1 VRRLWQRDKLLWTN
15 NDEDRWLG
23 WLDSIDDA
31 QIAEYATFAGEIKQ
45 ENFKDAVLLGMGG
58 SSLGPQVL
66 AETFGQQ
73 VGWPRL
79 RILDSTVPAQ
89 IKALEAELDL
99 GRTLF
104 IVSSKSGGTTEPNI
118 LKDYFL
124 TKVADK
130 LGANQA
136 GKQFIA
142 ITDPGSSLE
151 RHAKEQ
157 RFRRIF
163 HGVPSIGGRYSVLS
177 PFGLVPAAIAGLKVV
192 ELVKLSRNMIRSCG
206 PDVPPAEN
214 PAVALGI
221 ALGVAAGRGRDKVTL
236 LASPSLSSFGAW
248 VEQLFAE
255 STGKQ
260 GKGLIPIDGEPLGS
274 PQVYGDDRLFID
286 LVLNGESDAEH
297 EAKMKK
303 LETAGHPII
312 RIVQNSISHIVQEFV
327 RFELATAVAGAV
339 IGINPFD
346 QPDVEAS
353 KVKTRD
359 LADAFEKSGELPRET
374 PVCAEQSLAVF
385 TDDANAAALRKA
397 GAGDDVASWL
407 GAHFARIGNGD
418 YFALL
423 AYLARNG
430 QNTSALSDLRLA
442 LRDRHHVATC
452 FEFGPRFLHSTGQA
466 YKGGPD
472 SGVFLQITA
481 DDAEDLA
488 IPGHRVSFGV
498 VKNAQARG
506 DFDVL
511 LERDRRALRVHLK
524 GDIATGLKALHAAF
538 ERALE

>member
-1 VRRLWQRDKLLWTN
+1 
-15 NDEDRWLG
+15 
-23 WLDSIDDA
+23 
-31 QIAEYATFAGEIKQ
+31 
-45 ENFKDAVLLGMGG
+45 
-58 SSLGPQVL
+58 
-66 AETFGQQ
+66 
-73 VGWPRL
+73 
-79 RILDSTVPAQ
+79 
-89 IKALEAELDL
+89 
-99 GRTLF
+99 
-104 IVSSKSGGTTEPNI
+104 
-118 LKDYFL
+118 
-124 TKVADK
+124 
-130 LGANQA
+130 
-136 GKQFIA
+136 
-142 ITDPGSSLE
+142 
-151 RHAKEQ
+151 
-157 RFRRIF
+157 
-163 HGVPSIGGRYSVLS
+163 
-177 PFGLVPAAIAGLKVV
+177 
-192 ELVKLSRNMIRSCG
+192 
-206 PDVPPAEN
+206 
-214 PAVALGI
+214 
-221 ALGVAAGRGRDKVTL
+221 
-236 LASPSLSSFGAW
+236 
-248 VEQLFAE
+248 
-255 STGKQ
+255 
-260 GKGLIPIDGEPLGS
+260 
-274 PQVYGDDRLFID
+274 
-286 LVLNGESDAEH
+286 VLNGESDAEH